1 MQKIILAAIAALN
14 LTAVIVPV
22 ANAAVFHN
30 GSTISGTQRPPG
42 FNRLAPMADEVKRLA
57 AAQKPVSPTR
67 CKVTNAT
74 IWFQ

>member
-30 GSTISGTQRPPG
+30 GSTISG
-42 FNRLAPMADEVKRLA
+42 DA
-57 AAQKPVSPTR
+57 AATR
-67 CKVTNAT
+67 IQQTGAYGG
-74 IWFQ
+74 